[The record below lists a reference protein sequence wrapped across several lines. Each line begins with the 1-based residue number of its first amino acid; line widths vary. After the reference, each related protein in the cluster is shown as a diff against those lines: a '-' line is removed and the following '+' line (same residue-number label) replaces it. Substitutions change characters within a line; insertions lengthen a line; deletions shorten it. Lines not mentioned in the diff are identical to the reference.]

1 MQKLFLTICYILIV
15 AVSSAQLK
23 YEFTKYDFGE
33 VDRETVRWVDLEI
46 TNTGKNEVYVLRV
59 ESPRSVQYRISNNV
73 IAKDSLVYVR
83 LFIDPFKQGEFKEEI
98 KVWTSNKNEPQKIVL
113 KGNIK
118 ETNTLALQSCP
129 DFGDVNPY
137 KLAFEL
143 GVRVQDHDGNV
154 IENASVIVARSSS
167 EAYQG
172 KTNKNG
178 QLKVKNAA
186 IGLYRVQ
193 TSVEGKVVAD
203 EMIYF
208 NRTNPNHLVVIH
220 ATNKTVQDKIY
231 TQQVKKTL
239 PAEKKTS
246 KLPAVTNDVVV
257 NNKEANEKVVGISRE
272 EKDVPAKSTSLVDAA
287 IEAELAKMDTIA
299 ISDNII
305 DDAIERELAAMEQER
320 VKSEIEDS
328 LKAIEQINIEE
339 AAVND
344 PTDFS
349 RKEYAPNNVVF
360 LIDVSTSMRYLERI
374 DLLKIAMIELT
385 AKLRDIDYMSVVT
398 YASQAQTRLEPTQ
411 GNNKSS
417 IDSLIWSLEARGTT
431 ASDKGLD
438 KAYLV
443 AESAFIAEGNNQII
457 LVTDGAF
464 DAKSLYRLIKKK
476 AKEEIRLSV
485 VGIKTEK
492 NIAAEL
498 AEMANVGE
506 GSFVNVKDLTE
517 AKTVL
522 VSEIKKNSK
531 KR

>member
-1 MQKLFLTICYILIV
+1 MQKLFTTILFNLLIV
-15 AVSSAQLK
+15 LGYGQLQ

-46 TNTGKNEVYVLRV
+46 TNKGKKDVYVLRV

-98 KVWTSNKNEPQKIVL
+98 NVWTSNKNEPQRIVL
-113 KGNIK
+113 KGDIK

-143 GVRVQDHDGNV
+143 SVEVKEQSGKAIAD
-154 IENASVIVARSSS
+154 AKVIVARSSN

-172 KTNKNG
+172 KTDKRGN
-178 QLKVKNAA
+178 LKVKNAS

-193 TSVEGKVVAD
+193 TTISGKVVSD
-203 EMIYF
+203 DMVYF
-208 NRTNPNHLVVIH
+208 NRTNPSHLVILKNSEL
-220 ATNKTVQDKIY
+220 TNN
-231 TQQVKKTL
+231 TQYAANKQSPIVN
-239 PAEKKTS
+239 EKPIRKPNPEN
-246 KLPAVTNDVVV
+246 KVLE
-257 NNKEANEKVVGISRE
+257 KEALPHGINRQE
-272 EKDVPAKSTSLVDAA
+272 DDVPSKSTSLVDAA
-287 IEAELAKMDTIA
+287 IEAELAKLDTIA
-299 ISDNII
+299 ISDNVI
-305 DDAIERELAAMEQER
+305 DDAIARELAAMEQAELEAS
-320 VKSEIEDS
+320 KMDS
-328 LKAIEQINIEE
+328 LHQLQKTTIEQE
-339 AAVND
+339 ALND
-344 PTDFS
+344 PADFS
-349 RKEYAPNNVVF
+349 RLEYAPNNVVF

-398 YASQAQTRLEPTQ
+398 YASAAKTRLEPTQ
-411 GNNKSS
+411 GSNKAS

-438 KAYLV
+438 QAYLV
-443 AESAFIAEGNNQII
+443 AESAFIEAGNNQII

-485 VGIKTEK
+485 VGIKAEK
-492 NIAAEL
+492 SMALEL
-498 AEMANVGE
+498 TEMASAGE

-531 KR
+531 KH